1 MLAKI
6 SLEQWRAFVAT
17 VEHDGFLPAAEYLNK
32 TQSAVSHAIKKMED
46 LLGQELF
53 IIEGRKAV
61 LTDLGRA
68 LLPEAKHLLS
78 TARKVERLAD
88 LYRPGLR
95 SELSLSVD
103 ILFPSEILYAAFA
116 QFSDAYPHH
125 RIRLYES
132 ALSGTQ
138 ELMAEGMVELGI
150 ANLLPPQCVSQFLL
164 SASLLCVCHAQHPLA
179 TGPQPV
185 TLETLAEHRQIV
197 VRDSGRRQETN
208 HGWLGSTQRWTVT
221 SFDTMLALVLK
232 QHGFAWLPSHKVKD
246 LLAAGTLVEVP
257 LAQNS
262 ARVANLQLG
271 YSEALSKRPE
281 VVDMANIIQA
291 LCQDY
296 SA

>member
-17 VEHDGFLPAAEYLNK
+17 VEYDGFLPAADHLNK

-46 LLGQELF
+46 LLGHELF

-61 LTDLGRA
+61 LTDLGKA

-95 SELSLSVD
+95 SELSLAVD
-103 ILFPSEILYAAFA
+103 ILFPSEILYDAFE
-116 QFSDAYPHH
+116 QFSHTYPNH

-138 ELMAEGMVELGI
+138 ELMEEGMVELGI
-150 ANLLPPQCVSQFLL
+150 ANALPTQCVSQFLL
-164 SASLLCVCHAQHPLA
+164 SASLRCVCHPQHPIA
-179 TGPQPV
+179 TGPKPIS
-185 TLETLAEHRQIV
+185 LDMLAEHRQIV

-232 QHGFAWLPSHKVKD
+232 NHGFAWLPEHKVKNLID
-246 LLAAGTLVEVP
+246 SGHLIEVS

-262 ARVANLQLG
+262 ERMANLQLG

-281 VVDMANIIQA
+281 VVDMANIILT
-291 LCQDY
+291 LCQNY
-296 SA
+296 RT

>member
-53 IIEGRKAV
+53 VIEGRKAV
-61 LTDLGRA
+61 LTDLGKV
-68 LLPEAKHLLS
+68 LLPEAKQLLS
-78 TARKVERLAD
+78 AARKVERLAD

-95 SELSLSVD
+95 SELSLAVD
-103 ILFPSEILYAAFA
+103 ILFPAEILYAAFE
-116 QFSDAYPHH
+116 QFSLAYPNH

-138 ELMAEGMVELGI
+138 ELMEEGMVELGI
-150 ANLLPPQCVSQFLL
+150 ANTLPSQCVTQYLL
-164 SASLLCVCHAQHPLA
+164 SVSLLCVCHPQHPLA
-179 TGPQPV
+179 INQQPV
-185 TLETLAEHRQIV
+185 DLDTLADYRQIV

-232 QHGFAWLPSHKVKD
+232 NHGFAWLPEHKVKD
-246 LLAAGTLVEVP
+246 LLATGALIEVP
-257 LAQNS
+257 LNQNS
-262 ARVANLQLG
+262 ERMANLQLG
-271 YSEALSKRPE
+271 HAEALSKRPE
-281 VVDMANIIQA
+281 VTDMANIIA
-291 LCQDY
+291 TLCQQA
-296 SA
+296 ST

>member
-61 LTDLGRA
+61 LTDLGKA

-78 TARKVERLAD
+78 AARKVERLAE

-103 ILFPSEILYAAFA
+103 ILFPPEILYAAFE
-116 QFSDAYPHH
+116 QFSAAYPNH

-138 ELMAEGMVELGI
+138 ELMEEGMVELGI
-150 ANLLPPQCVSQFLL
+150 ANTLPPQCVSQSLF
-164 SASLLCVCHAQHPLA
+164 SISLLCVCHPQHPLA
-179 TGPQPV
+179 KGTELI

-221 SFDTMLALVLK
+221 TFDTMLSLVLK
-232 QHGFAWLPSHKVKD
+232 KHGFAWLPAHKVQD
-246 LLAAGTLVEVP
+246 LLANGSLIEVP

-262 ARVANLQLG
+262 ARVGNLQLG

-281 VVDMANIIQA
+281 VVDMAKIIIA

>member
-1 MLAKI
+1 MLARI

-61 LTDLGRA
+61 LTDLGKA

-95 SELSLSVD
+95 SELSLAVD
-103 ILFPSEILYAAFA
+103 ILFPYDILYAAFE
-116 QFSDAYPHH
+116 QFSLAYPNH

-138 ELMAEGMVELGI
+138 ELMEEGMVELGI
-150 ANLLPPQCVSQFLL
+150 ANALPSQCVTLHLL
-164 SASLLCVCHAQHPLA
+164 SASLVCVCHPQHPLA
-179 TGPQPV
+179 ASTQAID
-185 TLETLAEHRQIV
+185 LDTLAEYRQIV
-197 VRDSGRRQETN
+197 VRDSGRRHEAN

-221 SFDTMLALVLK
+221 SFDTMLAMVLNN
-232 QHGFAWLPSHKVKD
+232 HGFAWLPEHKVKA
-246 LLAAGTLVEVP
+246 LLAEGTLIQVP
-257 LAQNS
+257 LNQNS
-262 ARVANLQLG
+262 ERLANLQLG
-271 YSEALSKRPE
+271 YAEALNKRPE
-281 VVDMANIIQA
+281 VVDMAHIIHT
-291 LCQDY
+291 LCQQ
-296 SA
+296 ARA